1 MKLTYIS
8 ILRSLSILVVVFFHV
23 YQYMYVPAHF
33 PETVQMYHDTY
44 FWINQCV
51 GINVAMPMF
60 TLIAGFLFSYLYDKG
75 KYQEFVPLIKKKA
88 MRLLLPFFVFGILMM
103 ATTGVPFRPWELYT
117 GGFAHLWYLSFLFW
131 CFPLGWFIKKYMK
144 SVNVQVFMLVVFLLG
159 ASQEKFLPMI
169 MGIHNISKWFGWFML
184 GMLLSSYQTKI
195 KKVISKYH
203 LVTLL
208 LIPFLL
214 QTYFSPLEY
223 GDQTWY
229 SVFCV
234 ASFLVGILY
243 IFANM
248 GRHILR
254 LCQPLVWLSK
264 YSFGIYIF
272 HNWVGPYMI
281 SSTAKRIFPLED
293 LAANHIILFPFLLT
307 LSVIFVSWCLSWALM
322 QTKVGRMLIG

>member
-60 TLIAGFLFSYLYDKG
+60 TLIAGFLFSYLFDKG
-75 KYQEFVPLIKKKA
+75 KYQDFVPLIKKKA

-117 GGFAHLWYLSFLFW
+117 GGFVHLWYLSFLFW
-131 CFPLGWFIKKYMK
+131 CFPLGWF
-144 SVNVQVFMLVVFLLG
+144 
-159 ASQEKFLPMI
+159 
-169 MGIHNISKWFGWFML
+169 ML
-184 GMLLSSYQTKI
+184 GMLLASYQTKI
-195 KKVISKYH
+195 NKVISKYH
-203 LVTLL
+203 FVILVLV
-208 LIPFLL
+208 PFLL
-214 QTYFSPLEY
+214 QAYFSPLKY

-229 SVFCV
+229 SVLCV
-234 ASFLVGILY
+234 ASFIVGILY

-248 GRHILR
+248 GEAYFKIMSTVG
-254 LCQPLVWLSK
+254 LVK
-264 YSFGIYIF
+264 
-272 HNWVGPYMI
+272 
-281 SSTAKRIFPLED
+281 
-293 LAANHIILFPFLLT
+293 
-307 LSVIFVSWCLSWALM
+307 
-322 QTKVGRMLIG
+322 

>member
-8 ILRSLSILVVVFFHV
+8 ILRSLSILVVVFFHI

-33 PETVQMYHDTY
+33 PETVQMYHDAY

-60 TLIAGFLFSYLYDKG
+60 TLIAGFLFSFLYDKG
-75 KYQEFVPLIKKKA
+75 KYQELLPLIKKKA
-88 MRLLLPFFVFGILMM
+88 MRLLLPYFVFGILMM
-103 ATTGVPFRPWELYT
+103 ATIGVPFRPWELYT

-131 CFPLGWFIKKYMK
+131 CFPLGWCIKKHIK
-144 SVNVQVFMLVVFLLG
+144 SVNLLVFILVVFLFG
-159 ASQEKFLPMI
+159 SCQEKVLPRLLGVQYI
-169 MGIHNISKWFGWFML
+169 TCWFGWFML

-203 LVTLL
+203 LVILL

-214 QTYFSPLEY
+214 QIYFSPLEY

-243 IFANM
+243 IFAN
-248 GRHILR
+248 
-254 LCQPLVWLSK
+254 
-264 YSFGIYIF
+264 
-272 HNWVGPYMI
+272 
-281 SSTAKRIFPLED
+281 
-293 LAANHIILFPFLLT
+293 
-307 LSVIFVSWCLSWALM
+307 
-322 QTKVGRMLIG
+322 IGEIV

>member
-8 ILRSLSILVVVFFHV
+8 ILRSLSILVVVFFHI

-33 PETVQMYHDTY
+33 PETMQIYHDAY
-44 FWINQCV
+44 FWFNQCV
-51 GINVAMPMF
+51 GINIAMPMF

-75 KYQEFVPLIKKKA
+75 KYQELVPLIKKKA
-88 MRLLLPFFVFGILMM
+88 MRLLLPYFVFGILMM
-103 ATTGVPFRPWELYT
+103 ATIGVPFRPWELYT
-117 GGFAHLWYLSFLFW
+117 GGFTHLWYLSFLFW
-131 CFPLGWFIKKYMK
+131 CFPLGWCIKKYIK
-144 SVNVQVFMLVVFLLG
+144 SAYVLIFILAFFLLG
-159 ASQEKFLPMI
+159 SCQEKVLPRF
-169 MGIHNISKWFGWFML
+169 MGIQYVSCWFSWFML
-184 GMLLSSYQTKI
+184 GMVLASYRLELKN
-195 KKVISKYH
+195 VISKFH
-203 LVTLL
+203 LAIPLL
-208 LIPFLL
+208 VPFLL
-214 QTYFSPLEY
+214 QIYFSSLEY

-243 IFANM
+243 ISANIG
-248 GRHILR
+248 GRILR

-272 HNWVGPYMI
+272 HCWVGPYMV
-281 SSTAKRIFPLED
+281 SSTAKRIFPLEE

-307 LSVIFVSWCLSWALM
+307 LSVIFVSWCLSWASM

>member
-23 YQYMYVPAHF
+23 YHYMYVPAHF

-44 FWINQCV
+44 FWFNQCV
-51 GINVAMPMF
+51 GINIAMPMF

-159 ASQEKFLPMI
+159 VSQDKFLPRI
-169 MGIHNISKWFGWFML
+169 LGIHIITKWFGWFML
-184 GMLLSSYQTKI
+184 GMLLASYQMKM

-203 LVTLL
+203 LALL
-208 LIPFLL
+208 LSVPFLL
-214 QTYFSPLEY
+214 QLYFNPLEY
-223 GDQTWY
+223 GHQTWY
-229 SVFCV
+229 SVLCV
-234 ASFLVGILY
+234 ASLLVGILY

-248 GRHILR
+248 G
-254 LCQPLVWLSK
+254 
-264 YSFGIYIF
+264 GIF
-272 HNWVGPYMI
+272 
-281 SSTAKRIFPLED
+281 
-293 LAANHIILFPFLLT
+293 
-307 LSVIFVSWCLSWALM
+307 
-322 QTKVGRMLIG
+322 

>member
-8 ILRSLSILVVVFFHV
+8 ILRSLSILVVVFFHI

-33 PETVQMYHDTY
+33 PETVQMYHDAY

-75 KYQEFVPLIKKKA
+75 KYQELLPLFKKKA
-88 MRLLLPFFVFGILMM
+88 MRLLLPYFVFGILMM
-103 ATTGVPFRPWELYT
+103 ATIGVPFRPWELYT

-131 CFPLGWFIKKYMK
+131 CFPLGWCIKKHIK
-144 SVNVQVFMLVVFLLG
+144 SVNLLVFILVVFLFG
-159 ASQEKFLPMI
+159 SCQEKVLPRLLGVQYI
-169 MGIHNISKWFGWFML
+169 TCWFGWFML

-214 QTYFSPLEY
+214 KAYFSPLEY

-229 SVFCV
+229 SVLCV

-248 GRHILR
+248 GGAYFKIMSTIG
-254 LCQPLVWLSK
+254 LVK
-264 YSFGIYIF
+264 
-272 HNWVGPYMI
+272 
-281 SSTAKRIFPLED
+281 
-293 LAANHIILFPFLLT
+293 
-307 LSVIFVSWCLSWALM
+307 
-322 QTKVGRMLIG
+322 